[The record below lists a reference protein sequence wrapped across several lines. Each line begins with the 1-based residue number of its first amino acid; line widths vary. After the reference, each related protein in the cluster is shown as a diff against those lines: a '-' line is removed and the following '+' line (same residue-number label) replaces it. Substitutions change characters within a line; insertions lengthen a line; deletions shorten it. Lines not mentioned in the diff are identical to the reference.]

1 MRNVNVLVVGAGPSG
16 AIASAIL
23 HKNGIKTLVVD
34 KESFPRFVIG
44 ESLFSNCMTYLQEA
58 GLLEAV
64 ENAGYQY
71 KNGAAFS
78 WGERYVYFDF
88 CDKSTP
94 GFGTAFEVKR
104 AEFDKLLIGEVA
116 KQGVEVL
123 FDTKAC
129 SFDFDGEEV
138 KVVLE
143 NGELIRAKFIIDAS
157 GYARVLPKV
166 LDLEISSTLS
176 AKKAYFTHIEDNIS
190 EPLYDRDKI
199 LITTHPQNREIWY
212 WLIPFSDRTC
222 SIGVVGE
229 DRYLNL
235 GLDDKET
242 LKKHVY
248 DAPMLK
254 RLLKDA
260 LWNNAVRNISG
271 YSKNVKTLQGD
282 KFILLGNAGE
292 FLDPVFSSGVTIAMH
307 SAFIGAKCVARKIRG
322 ENVDFKVEYEDEL
335 MIGVNAFRTYVEG
348 WYSGVF
354 QDVIY
359 AKNKNIKI
367 KRNISSILAGY
378 AWDKSN
384 PFVTRSDE
392 ALKAVY
398 GYCK

>member
-1 MRNVNVLVVGAGPSG
+1 
-16 AIASAIL
+16 
-23 HKNGIKTLVVD
+23 
-34 KESFPRFVIG
+34 
-44 ESLFSNCMTYLQEA
+44 
-58 GLLEAV
+58 
-64 ENAGYQY
+64 
-71 KNGAAFS
+71 
-78 WGERYVYFDF
+78 
-88 CDKSTP
+88 
-94 GFGTAFEVKR
+94 
-104 AEFDKLLIGEVA
+104 
-116 KQGVEVL
+116 
-123 FDTKAC
+123 
-129 SFDFDGEEV
+129 
-138 KVVLE
+138 
-143 NGELIRAKFIIDAS
+143 
-157 GYARVLPKV
+157 
-166 LDLEISSTLS
+166 
-176 AKKAYFTHIEDNIS
+176 
-190 EPLYDRDKI
+190 
-199 LITTHPQNREIWY
+199 
-212 WLIPFSDRTC
+212 
-222 SIGVVGE
+222 
-229 DRYLNL
+229 
-235 GLDDKET
+235 
-242 LKKHVY
+242 
-248 DAPMLK
+248 MLK

-307 SAFIGAKCVARKIRG
+307 SAFIGAKCVARKIKG

>member
-1 MRNVNVLVVGAGPSG
+1 M
-16 AIASAIL
+16 
-23 HKNGIKTLVVD
+23 
-34 KESFPRFVIG
+34 
-44 ESLFSNCMTYLQEA
+44 
-58 GLLEAV
+58 
-64 ENAGYQY
+64 
-71 KNGAAFS
+71 
-78 WGERYVYFDF
+78 YFDF

-166 LDLEISSTLS
+166 LDLEISSALS

-307 SAFIGAKCVARKIRG
+307 SAFIGAKCVARKIKG
-322 ENVDFKVEYEDEL
+322 ENVDFKVEYENEL

-359 AKNKNIKI
+359 EKTKI
-367 KRNISSILAGY
+367 L
-378 AWDKSN
+378 
-384 PFVTRSDE
+384 RSKE
-392 ALKAVY
+392 TSLLS
-398 GYCK
+398 